1 MKKVKKL
8 LLTAVAALSLSA
20 CSFEDVKGYA
30 VTAGEKIVEVWN
42 NLLEKVG
49 LKKKDEKKSDTPCEH
64 KDENNDFKCDLCG
77 VELAIK
83 SVALDTKD
91 AKLAYAVGDELD
103 TSGVKVIATS
113 EVGSKKELEFTTST
127 PDMSTTGSKKVT
139 VSAKAG
145 SETKTFEYSINV
157 SYWSDEDIEVFEAA
171 SLTGYAPLPYLPSHN
186 MRVEYEVDEEGYLE
200 SWKIVA
206 DNVTSDD
213 YLEYY
218 SRLMSWE
225 TVVEF
230 SEDEVTTFELIET
243 AVSGEGYDGLSE
255 VSVYALIPHYYD
267 ADEEYELR
275 SFTVDEYF
283 VVGMNDENQLVVESV
298 IVDACLDAFF
308 FGTEFADGQYGYSG
322 ANTQLISYLP
332 NPIAINYSFLS
343 YLLFPL
349 PDAETGTSAY
359 FVPVNLKSVYPLSSF
374 LADYDVAWE
383 IYVGGQTQEVF
394 DDYLAALVEAGFEK
408 ETVGEGDDAY
418 DAYCYVSEYAGYM
431 EFDPSFD
438 SESGQITIDFFY
450 VAPLQYTT
458 HLTPI
463 VAEVC
468 ELLGAGEDLEIID
481 DFYLDYGVNVAAF
494 SAFEEGKD
502 ALGLAVDFGR
512 TLVNSGFVLTE
523 DIAYTEDAT
532 YGNNYSFTV
541 ANEEV
546 EISIYVYE
554 DLNESGKYD
563 VEMLTYDASGAPAVD
578 KAEAEAQQIY
588 YNAYGSFG
596 LRGFDYT
603 VGEDEEGTYVTA
615 NAVISSS
622 DATSLEEAC
631 ELVALALPAT
641 YSLESSEAG
650 EGDTFVQEYHD
661 VERGFI
667 VTLVSSEAEGGYS
680 VSIKVQAHAFITPEV
695 VMVEFLTSHNGA
707 APEAGVDY
715 TADSESGACVANLTI
730 EAVSASVEGLQ
741 AAAEA
746 LAAEF
751 GEAFVISNSAADE
764 DAWVVSLTNATSG
777 IDAVVTL
784 TVASET
790 SYAAVVNTLFTPT
803 PMTFAE
809 SALRT
814 IMSMFGMTPELGS
827 NYYQY
832 DSYDYYY
839 TTIVLSNTATGEED
853 LQQYCE
859 YYATNAG
866 GAVGLT
872 VQASS
877 EATTNSQYSVDSW
890 TVTLLTS
897 DNSAMAYFEVFVVGS
912 YLVLCVDIQGF

>member
-64 KDENNDFKCDLCG
+64 KDENNDFVCDLCG
-77 VELAIK
+77 AELAIK

-206 DNVTSDD
+206 DNITSDD

-255 VSVYALIPHYYD
+255 VAVYALIPHYYD

-283 VVGMNDENQLVVESV
+283 VVGMNAENQLVVESV

-308 FGTEFADGQYGYSG
+308 FGTEFADGQYGWSG
-322 ANTQLISYLP
+322 AYTAYISYLP

-343 YLLFPL
+343 YLLFPI
-349 PDAETGTSAY
+349 PEAETGTSAY

-394 DDYLAALVEAGFEK
+394 NDYLAALVEAGFEK

-450 VAPLQYTT
+450 VAPAQYTT

-494 SAFEEGKD
+494 SAFEEGKN

-631 ELVALALPAT
+631 ELVALTLPQT

-695 VMVEFLTSHNGA
+695 VMVEFLTSHNGS

-715 TADSESGACVANLTI
+715 TVDSESGACVANLTL
-730 EAVSASVEGLQ
+730 ETVSAS
-741 AAAEA
+741 AEA
-746 LAAEF
+746 LEDVATELASEF
-751 GEAFVISNSAADE
+751 GAAFVVSSSVPDE
-764 DAWVVSLTNATSG
+764 DAWVVTLTNETSG
-777 IDAVVTL
+777 IDVVVTL

-809 SALRT
+809 SALRS
-814 IMSMFGMTPELGS
+814 IMSMFGLTPELGS

-832 DSYDYYY
+832 NSYDYFY

-859 YYATNAG
+859 YYATNVG

-872 VQASS
+872 VQYSS

-897 DNSAMAYFEVFVVGS
+897 DNSAMAYFEVPPGV
-912 YLVLCVDIQGF
+912 